1 VTVTEHA
8 YAKVN
13 LVLRVGPRLPGGLHT
28 VCSVFASL
36 ALADRVTVRE
46 AGEDAVL
53 CPGVEGTNLAS
64 EAVVAFRDRVRD
76 LPPLA
81 VTIEKRIPV
90 AAGLGG
96 GSADAAAVLRA
107 ANRLTGEPLSAEA
120 LRGIAAG
127 LGSDVPSQ
135 VVPRHALVSGVGE
148 RVEAIELPVM
158 ALALLPAES
167 GLATG
172 SVFAEL
178 DRLRAQDGWE
188 PAPGRLDPASLR
200 SLTGGSLRELAAALE
215 NDLEAP
221 AMSLR
226 PELAGAAAG
235 LIGGGALGA
244 QVTGSGPTVFGIFS
258 DSETAAA
265 AAAGVPGAIVTETRP
280 C

>member
-1 VTVTEHA
+1 MTITELA

-28 VCSVFASL
+28 VCSIFASL
-36 ALADRVTVRE
+36 TLADELTVRE
-46 AGEDAVL
+46 AGEDSVS
-53 CPGVEGTNLAS
+53 CPGVEGPNLAS
-64 EAVVAFRDRVRD
+64 AAVAAFRDEVPG

-81 VTIEKRIPV
+81 VRIGKRIPV

-107 ANRLTGEPLSAEA
+107 ANRLTGDPLSAEA
-120 LRGIAAG
+120 LRGIAAH

-148 RVEAIELPVM
+148 RVEAIELPPL
-158 ALALLPAES
+158 ALALLPAEP
-167 GLATG
+167 GLPTG

-178 DRLRAQDGWE
+178 DRLRGQDGWE
-188 PAPGRLDPASLR
+188 PAPERLEPESLR
-200 SLTGGSLRELAAALE
+200 ALTGGSPADLAARLE
-215 NDLEAP
+215 NDLEAA

-226 PELAGAAAG
+226 PGLGVAVASLTGA
-235 LIGGGALGA
+235 GALGA
-244 QVTGSGPTVFGIFS
+244 QVTGSGPTVFGIFADHAS
-258 DSETAAA
+258 AAA
-265 AAAGVPGAIVTETRP
+265 AAARLSAIVTATRS